1 MLLSF
6 EPIVGVDLL
15 HRHAE
20 VNREPPIRLHLLDD
34 SVEQSETASTI
45 GLGTLACRA
54 AAGRRWVAGASDG
67 VVAEACACVLHHVSG
82 VFVCRLEPRWLRW

>member
-20 VNREPPIRLHLLDD
+20 VHREPPIRLHLLDD

-45 GLGTLACRA
+45 GRGTLACRPA
-54 AAGRRWVAGASDG
+54 A
-67 VVAEACACVLHHVSG
+67 
-82 VFVCRLEPRWLRW
+82 